1 MTMDTESGIGMI
13 RTDNCIVDITNNEV
27 WYLLALNLIEPCD
40 CPDDD
45 TSGIYHVVGA
55 EPDED
60 GTSPRWRA
68 IMAAIA

>member
-1 MTMDTESGIGMI
+1 MTRDTESRIAMI
-13 RTDNCIVDITNNEV
+13 RTDNCIVDVTSKEV
-27 WYLLALNLIEPCD
+27 CDLLALNLIGPCD

-60 GTSPRWRA
+60 EASPRWRA